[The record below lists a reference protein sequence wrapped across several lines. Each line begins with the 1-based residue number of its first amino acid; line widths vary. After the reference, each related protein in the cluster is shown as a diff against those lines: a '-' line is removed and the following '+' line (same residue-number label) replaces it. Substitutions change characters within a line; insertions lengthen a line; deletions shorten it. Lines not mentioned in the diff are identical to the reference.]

1 MAAAEPE
8 IAFLTKTQVP
18 PGLEIRVNFGVFA
31 GRQATPAEI
40 DELARELLPDVGQVS
55 IVAEERH
62 EISAQVE
69 ASLHQV
75 RIEVAGDKLPGAEP
89 EATELADRLLAIAG
103 RWARECI
110 AERHAEVSE
119 L

>member
-1 MAAAEPE
+1 MAAADPE
-8 IAFLTKTQVP
+8 IAFVTRTHEP

-40 DELARELLPDVGQVS
+40 DELARGLLPDVREVS

-62 EISAQVE
+62 EISTHVE

-75 RIEVAGDKLPGAEP
+75 RIEVADDMLPHGGPDAAEL
-89 EATELADRLLAIAG
+89 TGRLLAIAQ
-103 RWARECI
+103 RWARD
-110 AERHAEVSE
+110 
-119 L
+119 

>member
-1 MAAAEPE
+1 MPVVDPE
-8 IAFLTKTQVP
+8 IAFVTRTHEP

-40 DELARELLPDVGQVS
+40 DELARELLPDVGEVS

-62 EISAQVE
+62 EISRHVE

-75 RIEVAGDKLPGAEP
+75 RIEVAEEKIAAGDGLE
-89 EATELADRLLAIAG
+89 ERLLGIAR
-103 RWARECI
+103 RWAETCV

>member
-8 IAFLTKTQVP
+8 IAFVTRTHEP

-40 DELARELLPDVGQVS
+40 DELARELLPDVGEVS

-62 EISAQVE
+62 EISEHVE
-69 ASLHQV
+69 AALHQV
-75 RIEVAGDKLPGAEP
+75 RIEVSESRIPPGN
-89 EATELADRLLAIAG
+89 ATGLEDRLLAAT
-103 RWARECI
+103 R
-110 AERHAEVSE
+110 
-119 L
+119 

>member
-1 MAAAEPE
+1 MPVVDPE
-8 IAFLTKTQVP
+8 IAFVTRTHEP

-40 DELARELLPDVGQVS
+40 DELARELLPDVGEVS

-62 EISAQVE
+62 EISQHVE

-75 RIEVAGDKLPGAEP
+75 RIEVAEEKVTAGADLE
-89 EATELADRLLAIAG
+89 ERLLGIAR
-103 RWARECI
+103 RWAEACV
-110 AERHAEVSE
+110 AERHAEISE